1 MRKLIMLLTLLLPVS
16 LFLAGCGDGNA
27 DQAEENTKNQLNV
40 YTTVYPLQYFAE
52 RIGGSYV
59 DAQTIYPPGADEHT
73 FEPSQKDMM
82 ALADS
87 DLFIYIGLG
96 LEGFVSKAE
105 GTLENEN
112 VTLLAAGENIDMA
125 GTEDGHAHEEGTEA
139 EGHEEDGHS
148 HEDDG
153 HSHEDDGHNH
163 GDVDPHVWL
172 DPLYAADLAEA
183 IKDELAEKMPER
195 QKEFEENFQKLAAE
209 LDSLHHEFKET
220 IDSAKHK
227 EIIVSHAAY
236 GYWEKRYGLEQISV
250 SGLSTSNEP
259 TQKELENIIKTA
271 REHGLNYIFFEQNV
285 SSKLTE
291 IVQNEVGAKSLQL
304 HNLSVLTDENIDN
317 KETYFTL
324 MENNLKGIEKALN
337 N

>member
-1 MRKLIMLLTLLLPVS
+1 MRKLIMLLTLLMPVS

-27 DQAEENTKNQLNV
+27 DQAEEKTKDQLNV

-59 DAQTIYPPGADEHT
+59 DAHTIYPPGADEHT

-82 ALADS
+82 TLADS

-112 VTLLAAGENIDMA
+112 VTLLAAGENIDMT
-125 GTEDGHAHEEGTEA
+125 GTENGHSHEEGTEE
-139 EGHEEDGHS
+139 EGLEEDGHSHEEDGHS
-148 HEDDG
+148 HE
-153 HSHEDDGHNH
+153 EDGHNH

-183 IKDELAEKMPER
+183 VKDALAEKMPQH
-195 QKEFEENFQKLAAE
+195 QKEFEENYQKLAAE
-209 LDSLHHEFKET
+209 LDSLHHEFEET
-220 IDSAKHK
+220 IASGKHK

-259 TQKELENIIKTA
+259 TQKELENIIKTSK
-271 REHGLNYIFFEQNV
+271 EHGLNYIFFEQNV

-291 IVQNEVGAKSLQL
+291 IVQDEVGAKPLQL

-317 KETYFTL
+317 EETYFTL